1 MFVCESELGASIAK
15 KDEHSAKNKVA
26 LILALVIDHERD
38 AHVGVGEI
46 GLFLYILITFMID
59 NKREYKRNFFL
70 RDMSILLSHTRR
82 QLGRANED
90 IVPGVYLKELIDNQT
105 ELDIWFEYPT
115 VATRTGPKRVQNIA
129 WLPPVTTEADDTP
142 DFELPPM

>member
-1 MFVCESELGASIAK
+1 MTNSL
-15 KDEHSAKNKVA
+15 
-26 LILALVIDHERD
+26 RD
-38 AHVGVGEI
+38 LMNNTFAGEI
-46 GLFLYILITFMID
+46 AEGKHTAIVKNFQYVENESNPDNSYILITFLID

-129 WLPPVTTEADDTP
+129 WLPPVSAEADETP

>member
-1 MFVCESELGASIAK
+1 MNNL
-15 KDEHSAKNKVA
+15 
-26 LILALVIDHERD
+26 RD
-38 AHVGVGEI
+38 LMNNTFAGEI
-46 GLFLYILITFMID
+46 AEGKHTAIVKNFQYVENESNPDNSYILITFLID

-90 IVPGVYLKELIDNQT
+90 IVPGIYLKELIDNQT

-129 WLPPVTTEADDTP
+129 WLPPVTAEADETP

>member
-1 MFVCESELGASIAK
+1 MNNL
-15 KDEHSAKNKVA
+15 
-26 LILALVIDHERD
+26 RD
-38 AHVGVGEI
+38 LMNNTFAGEI
-46 GLFLYILITFMID
+46 AEGKHTAVVKNFQYVENESNPDNSYILITFLID
-59 NKREYKRNFFL
+59 GKRDYKRNFFL

-90 IVPGVYLKELIDNQT
+90 IVPGVYLQELIDNQT

-129 WLPPVTTEADDTP
+129 WLPPVAAEADETP

>member
-1 MFVCESELGASIAK
+1 MNNL
-15 KDEHSAKNKVA
+15 
-26 LILALVIDHERD
+26 RD
-38 AHVGVGEI
+38 LMNNTFAGEI
-46 GLFLYILITFMID
+46 AEGKHTVTFKDFRYVENENNPDNSYIAILFNVD
-59 NKREYKRNFFL
+59 DKREYKRNFFL

-82 QLGRANED
+82 QLGRTNED
-90 IVPGVYLKELIDNQT
+90 IVPGVYLQELIDNQT

-129 WLPPVTTEADDTP
+129 WLPPVTAEADDAP

>member
-1 MFVCESELGASIAK
+1 MNNLRELMNNTFA
-15 KDEHSAKNKVA
+15 
-26 LILALVIDHERD
+26 
-38 AHVGVGEI
+38 GEI
-46 GLFLYILITFMID
+46 AEGKHTAVVKNFQYVENESNPDNSYILITFLID
-59 NKREYKRNFFL
+59 NKRDYKRNFFL

-129 WLPPVTTEADDTP
+129 WLPPVSAEADETP

>member
-1 MFVCESELGASIAK
+1 MNNL
-15 KDEHSAKNKVA
+15 
-26 LILALVIDHERD
+26 RD
-38 AHVGVGEI
+38 LMNNTFAGEI
-46 GLFLYILITFMID
+46 AEGKHTAVVKNFQYVENESNPDNSYILITFMID
-59 NKREYKRNFFL
+59 GKRDYKRNFFL

-90 IVPGVYLKELIDNQT
+90 IVPGIYLKELIDNQT

-129 WLPPVTTEADDTP
+129 WLPPVSAEADETP
-142 DFELPPM
+142 DFELPPV

>member
-1 MFVCESELGASIAK
+1 MANSLRELMNNTFA
-15 KDEHSAKNKVA
+15 
-26 LILALVIDHERD
+26 
-38 AHVGVGEI
+38 GEI
-46 GLFLYILITFMID
+46 TEGKHECILTNFKYVENEDNPDNSYITITLELD
-59 NKREYKRNFFL
+59 GKREYKKNLFL
-70 RDMSILLSHTRR
+70 RDVSIMLSHTRR
-82 QLGRANED
+82 QLNRANED

-129 WLPPVTTEADDTP
+129 WLPPVSAEADETP

>member
-1 MFVCESELGASIAK
+1 MNNLRELMNSTFA
-15 KDEHSAKNKVA
+15 
-26 LILALVIDHERD
+26 
-38 AHVGVGEI
+38 GEI
-46 GLFLYILITFMID
+46 AEGKHTAIVKNFQYVENESNPDNSYILITFLID
-59 NKREYKRNFFL
+59 GKRDYKRNFFL

-90 IVPGVYLKELIDNQT
+90 IVPGIYLKELIDNQT

-129 WLPPVTTEADDTP
+129 WLPPVSAEADETP

>member
-1 MFVCESELGASIAK
+1 MNNL
-15 KDEHSAKNKVA
+15 
-26 LILALVIDHERD
+26 RD
-38 AHVGVGEI
+38 LMNNTFAGEI
-46 GLFLYILITFMID
+46 AEGKHTAVVKNFQYVENESNPDNSYILITFLID

-90 IVPGVYLKELIDNQT
+90 IVPGVYLQELIDNQT

-129 WLPPVTTEADDTP
+129 WLPPVSAEADETP

>member
-1 MFVCESELGASIAK
+1 MNNL
-15 KDEHSAKNKVA
+15 
-26 LILALVIDHERD
+26 RD
-38 AHVGVGEI
+38 LMNNTFAGEI
-46 GLFLYILITFMID
+46 AEGKHTAVIKNFQYVENESNPDNSYILITFLID

-129 WLPPVTTEADDTP
+129 WLPPVTAEADETP

>member
-1 MFVCESELGASIAK
+1 MNNL
-15 KDEHSAKNKVA
+15 
-26 LILALVIDHERD
+26 RD
-38 AHVGVGEI
+38 LMNNTFAGEI
-46 GLFLYILITFMID
+46 AEGKHTAVIKNFQYVENESNPDNSYILITFLID

-115 VATRTGPKRVQNIA
+115 VANRTGPKRVQNIA
-129 WLPPVTTEADDTP
+129 WLPPVTAEADETP

>member
-1 MFVCESELGASIAK
+1 MNNL
-15 KDEHSAKNKVA
+15 
-26 LILALVIDHERD
+26 RD
-38 AHVGVGEI
+38 LMNNTFAGEI
-46 GLFLYILITFMID
+46 AEGKHTAIVKNFQYVENETNPDNSYILITFLID

-90 IVPGVYLKELIDNQT
+90 IVPGVYLQELIDNQT

-129 WLPPVTTEADDTP
+129 WLPPVSAEADETP

>member
-1 MFVCESELGASIAK
+1 MNNL
-15 KDEHSAKNKVA
+15 
-26 LILALVIDHERD
+26 RD
-38 AHVGVGEI
+38 LMNSTFAGEI
-46 GLFLYILITFMID
+46 AEGKHTAIVKNFQYVENETNPDNSYILITFLID
-59 NKREYKRNFFL
+59 GKRDYKRNFFL

>member
-1 MFVCESELGASIAK
+1 MTNSL
-15 KDEHSAKNKVA
+15 KNLMNNTFA
-26 LILALVIDHERD
+26 
-38 AHVGVGEI
+38 GEI
-46 GLFLYILITFMID
+46 AEGKHTAVVKNFQYVENESNLDNSYILITFLID

-129 WLPPVTTEADDTP
+129 WLPPISAEADETP

>member
-1 MFVCESELGASIAK
+1 MNNL
-15 KDEHSAKNKVA
+15 
-26 LILALVIDHERD
+26 RD
-38 AHVGVGEI
+38 LMNNTFAGEI
-46 GLFLYILITFMID
+46 AEGKHTAVVKNFQYVENETNPDNSYILITFLID
-59 NKREYKRNFFL
+59 GKRDYKRNFFL

-129 WLPPVTTEADDTP
+129 WLPPVTAEADETP

>member
-1 MFVCESELGASIAK
+1 MTNSL
-15 KDEHSAKNKVA
+15 
-26 LILALVIDHERD
+26 RD
-38 AHVGVGEI
+38 LMNNTFAGEI
-46 GLFLYILITFMID
+46 AEGKHTAVVKNFQYVENESNPDNSYILITFLID
-59 NKREYKRNFFL
+59 GKRDYKRNFFL

-90 IVPGVYLKELIDNQT
+90 IVPGIYLKELIDNQT

-129 WLPPVTTEADDTP
+129 WLPPVSAEADETP

>member
-1 MFVCESELGASIAK
+1 MTKSL
-15 KDEHSAKNKVA
+15 
-26 LILALVIDHERD
+26 RD
-38 AHVGVGEI
+38 LMNNTFAGEI
-46 GLFLYILITFMID
+46 AEGKHTAVVKSFQYVENESNPDNSYILITFLID
-59 NKREYKRNFFL
+59 GKRDYKRNFFL

-129 WLPPVTTEADDTP
+129 WLPPVSAEADETP

>member
-1 MFVCESELGASIAK
+1 MNNL
-15 KDEHSAKNKVA
+15 
-26 LILALVIDHERD
+26 RD
-38 AHVGVGEI
+38 LMNNTFAGEI
-46 GLFLYILITFMID
+46 AEGKHTAIVKNFQYVENETNPDNSYILITFLID

-129 WLPPVTTEADDTP
+129 WLPPVSAEADETP

>member
-1 MFVCESELGASIAK
+1 MTNSL
-15 KDEHSAKNKVA
+15 
-26 LILALVIDHERD
+26 RD
-38 AHVGVGEI
+38 LMNNTFAGEI
-46 GLFLYILITFMID
+46 AEGKHTAVVKNFQYVENESNPDNSYILITFLID

-90 IVPGVYLKELIDNQT
+90 MVPGVYLKELIDNQT

-115 VATRTGPKRVQNIA
+115 VATRTGPRRGQNSA
-129 WLPPVTTEADDTP
+129 WLPPVAAEADEAP

>member
-1 MFVCESELGASIAK
+1 MTYSL
-15 KDEHSAKNKVA
+15 
-26 LILALVIDHERD
+26 RD
-38 AHVGVGEI
+38 LMNNTFAGEI
-46 GLFLYILITFMID
+46 AEGKHTAVVKNFQYVENESNPDNSYILITFLID
-59 NKREYKRNFFL
+59 GKRDYKRNFFL

-129 WLPPVTTEADDTP
+129 WLPPVSAEADETP

>member
-1 MFVCESELGASIAK
+1 MNNL
-15 KDEHSAKNKVA
+15 
-26 LILALVIDHERD
+26 RD
-38 AHVGVGEI
+38 LMNNTFAGEI
-46 GLFLYILITFMID
+46 AEGKHTAVVKNFQYVENESNPDNSYILITFMID
-59 NKREYKRNFFL
+59 GKRDYKRNFFL

-90 IVPGVYLKELIDNQT
+90 IVPGIYLKELIDNQT

-129 WLPPVTTEADDTP
+129 WLPPVSAEADETP

>member
-1 MFVCESELGASIAK
+1 MTNSL
-15 KDEHSAKNKVA
+15 KNLMNSTFA
-26 LILALVIDHERD
+26 
-38 AHVGVGEI
+38 GEI
-46 GLFLYILITFMID
+46 SEGKHTAVVKNFQYVENESNPDNSYILITFLID
-59 NKREYKRNFFL
+59 NKRDYKRNFFL

-129 WLPPVTTEADDTP
+129 WLPPVSAEADETP

>member
-1 MFVCESELGASIAK
+1 MTNSL
-15 KDEHSAKNKVA
+15 KNLMNNTFA
-26 LILALVIDHERD
+26 
-38 AHVGVGEI
+38 GEI
-46 GLFLYILITFMID
+46 AEGKHTAVVKNFQYVENESNPDNSYILITFLID

-90 IVPGVYLKELIDNQT
+90 IVPGIYLKELIDNQT

-129 WLPPVTTEADDTP
+129 WLPPVSAEADETP

>member
-1 MFVCESELGASIAK
+1 MTNSL
-15 KDEHSAKNKVA
+15 
-26 LILALVIDHERD
+26 RD
-38 AHVGVGEI
+38 LMNNTFAGEI
-46 GLFLYILITFMID
+46 AEGKHTAVVKNFQYVENESNPDNSYILITFMID
-59 NKREYKRNFFL
+59 GKRDYKRNFFL

-105 ELDIWFEYPT
+105 ELDIWFEYPI

-129 WLPPVTTEADDTP
+129 WLPPVSAEADETP

>member
-1 MFVCESELGASIAK
+1 MNNL
-15 KDEHSAKNKVA
+15 
-26 LILALVIDHERD
+26 RD
-38 AHVGVGEI
+38 LMNNTFAGEI
-46 GLFLYILITFMID
+46 AEGKHTAVVKNFQYVENESNPDNSYILITFLID
-59 NKREYKRNFFL
+59 GKRDYKRNFFL

-129 WLPPVTTEADDTP
+129 WLPPVSAEADETP
-142 DFELPPM
+142 DFEMPPM

>member
-1 MFVCESELGASIAK
+1 MNNL
-15 KDEHSAKNKVA
+15 
-26 LILALVIDHERD
+26 RD
-38 AHVGVGEI
+38 LMNNTFAGEI
-46 GLFLYILITFMID
+46 AEGKHTAVIKNFQYVENESNPDNSYILITFLID
-59 NKREYKRNFFL
+59 GKRDYKRNFFL

-90 IVPGVYLKELIDNQT
+90 IVPGIYLKELIDNQT

-129 WLPPVTTEADDTP
+129 WLPPVSAEADETP

>member
-1 MFVCESELGASIAK
+1 MTNSL
-15 KDEHSAKNKVA
+15 
-26 LILALVIDHERD
+26 RD
-38 AHVGVGEI
+38 LMNNTFAGEI
-46 GLFLYILITFMID
+46 AEGKHTAVVKNFQYVENESNPDNSYILITFLID
-59 NKREYKRNFFL
+59 NKREYRRNFFL

-129 WLPPVTTEADDTP
+129 WLPPVSAEADETP

>member
-1 MFVCESELGASIAK
+1 MNNLRELMNSTFA
-15 KDEHSAKNKVA
+15 
-26 LILALVIDHERD
+26 
-38 AHVGVGEI
+38 GEI
-46 GLFLYILITFMID
+46 AEGKHTAVVKNFQYVENESNPDNSYILITFLID

-129 WLPPVTTEADDTP
+129 WLPPVSAEADETP

>member
-1 MFVCESELGASIAK
+1 MNNL
-15 KDEHSAKNKVA
+15 
-26 LILALVIDHERD
+26 RD
-38 AHVGVGEI
+38 LMNSTFAGEI
-46 GLFLYILITFMID
+46 AEGKHTAVVKNFQYVENESNPDNSYILITFLID
-59 NKREYKRNFFL
+59 GKRDYKRNFFL

-129 WLPPVTTEADDTP
+129 WLPPVTAEADETP